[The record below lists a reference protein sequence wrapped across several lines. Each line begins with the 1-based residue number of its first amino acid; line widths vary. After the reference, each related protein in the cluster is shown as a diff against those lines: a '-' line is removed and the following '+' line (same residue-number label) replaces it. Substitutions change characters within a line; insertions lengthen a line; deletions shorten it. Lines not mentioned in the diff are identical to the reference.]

1 MLPMVRPL
9 AFLPYLKAFEAVS
22 RLGTLRGAADELHL
36 SPSAISLQLRKLVD
50 ATGIVL
56 FERDGRNVALTEAGR
71 DFSRTVSQAL
81 AQLSAA
87 VRDSGRHDI
96 HGATRSL
103 AVSLPTAL
111 GVAWLSSAVV
121 EFAESRGISNLTINE
136 AIVADAVDWEH
147 SDIAVVYDNPPFPG
161 RSWQLLSE
169 VQLRTVCSPV
179 LFPRLDLQHR
189 ERRLNGITLL
199 HEDDGQEW
207 NKWAIAA
214 RVDLQGS
221 ARVRVPSVA
230 HAVSSAVQGRGIALL
245 SNVLTGSYL
254 NEGRLIQPFSTAIT
268 ATRAYYFVSAADRA
282 DDPLLRAF
290 IARMIEFLEAMKN

>member
-1 MLPMVRPL
+1 MVRPL

-36 SPSAISLQLRKLVD
+36 SPSAISLQLRKLGD

-103 AVSLPTAL
+103 SVSLPTAL

-136 AIVADAVDWEH
+136 AIVADAVDWER
-147 SDIAVVYDNPPFPG
+147 SDIAIVYDNPPFPG
-161 RSWQLLSE
+161 RSWRLLSE
-169 VQLRTVCSPV
+169 VQLKTVCSPV

-254 NEGRLIQPFSTAIT
+254 NEGRLIQPFSTAIN
-268 ATRAYYFVSAADRA
+268 AARAYYFVSAADRA

-290 IARMIEFLEAMKN
+290 IARMIEFLETMKN

>member
-1 MLPMVRPL
+1 MARPL
-9 AFLPYLKAFEAVS
+9 AFLPYLKVFEAVA

-36 SPSAISLQLRKLVD
+36 SPSAISLQLRKLGD

-81 AQLSAA
+81 AQLSMA
-87 VRDSGRHDI
+87 VRDSGRHDG
-96 HGATRSL
+96 HDHARSL
-103 AVSLPTAL
+103 SVSLPTAL
-111 GVAWLSSAVV
+111 GVAWLSGAVV
-121 EFAESRGISNLTINE
+121 EFAESRGISNLIINE
-136 AIVADAVDWEH
+136 AIVADAVDWER
-147 SDIAVVYDNPPFPG
+147 SDIAVVYDNPPFAG
-161 RSWQLLSE
+161 RWWQLLSE
-169 VQLRTVCSPV
+169 VRLKTVCSPV

-230 HAVSSAVQGRGIALL
+230 HAVASAVQGRGIALL
-245 SNVLTGSYL
+245 SDVLTGSYL
-254 NEGRLIQPFSTAIT
+254 NEGRLIQPFSTAIN
-268 ATRAYYFVSAADRA
+268 AARAYYFVAATDRA
-282 DDPLLRAF
+282 DDPLLQAF
-290 IARMIEFLEAMKN
+290 VTRIAEFLKPMKN

>member
-1 MLPMVRPL
+1 MVRPL

-36 SPSAISLQLRKLVD
+36 SPSAISLQLRKLGDV
-50 ATGIVL
+50 TGIVL

-71 DFSRTVSQAL
+71 DFSRTVSQTL

-87 VRDSGRHDI
+87 VRDSGRHDV

-103 AVSLPTAL
+103 SVSLPTAL

-136 AIVADAVDWEH
+136 AIVADAVDWER
-147 SDIAVVYDNPPFPG
+147 SDIAIVYDNPPFPG

-169 VQLRTVCSPV
+169 VQLKTVCSPV

-254 NEGRLIQPFSTAIT
+254 NEGRLIQPFSTAIN
-268 ATRAYYFVSAADRA
+268 AARAYYFVSAADRA
-282 DDPLLRAF
+282 DDPLLKAF
-290 IARMIEFLEAMKN
+290 VARMIEFLETMKN

>member
-1 MLPMVRPL
+1 MVRPL

-22 RLGTLRGAADELHL
+22 RLGTLRSAADELHL
-36 SPSAISLQLRKLVD
+36 SPSAISLQLRKLSD
-50 ATGIVL
+50 ATGMVL
-56 FERDGRNVALTEAGR
+56 FERDGRNVVLTEAGR

-87 VRDSGRHDI
+87 VRDAGQRDI
-96 HGATRSL
+96 HGGTRSL
-103 AVSLPTAL
+103 SVSLPTAL

-121 EFAESRGISNLTINE
+121 EFAEGRGISNLIINE
-136 AIVADAVDWEH
+136 AIVADAVDWER

-161 RSWQLLSE
+161 RWWQLLSE
-169 VQLRTVCSPV
+169 VQLKTVCSPV

-221 ARVRVPSVA
+221 AMVRVPSVA
-230 HAVSSAVQGRGIALL
+230 HAVSSAVQGRGIGLL

-254 NEGRLIQPFSTAIT
+254 NEGRLIQPFSTAIH
-268 ATRAYYFVSAADRA
+268 AARAYYFVSAADRA
-282 DDPLLRAF
+282 DDPLLKAF
-290 IARMIEFLEAMKN
+290 VARIIECLEPIKN

>member
-36 SPSAISLQLRKLVD
+36 SPSAISLQLRKLGD

-87 VRDSGRHDI
+87 VRNSGRHDI

-103 AVSLPTAL
+103 SVSLPTAL

-136 AIVADAVDWEH
+136 AIVADAVDWER
-147 SDIAVVYDNPPFPG
+147 SDIAIVYDNPPFPG
-161 RSWQLLSE
+161 RSWRLLSE
-169 VQLRTVCSPV
+169 VQLKTVCSPV

-254 NEGRLIQPFSTAIT
+254 NEGRLIQPFSTAIN
-268 ATRAYYFVSAADRA
+268 AARAYYFVSAADRA

-290 IARMIEFLEAMKN
+290 IARMIEFLETMKN

>member
-36 SPSAISLQLRKLVD
+36 SPSAISLQLRKLGD

-103 AVSLPTAL
+103 SVSLPTAL

-136 AIVADAVDWEH
+136 AIVADAVDWER
-147 SDIAVVYDNPPFPG
+147 SDIAIVYDNPPFPG
-161 RSWQLLSE
+161 RSWRLLSE
-169 VQLRTVCSPV
+169 VQLKTVCSPV

-254 NEGRLIQPFSTAIT
+254 NEGRLIQPFSTAIN
-268 ATRAYYFVSAADRA
+268 AARAYYFVSAADRA

-290 IARMIEFLEAMKN
+290 IARMIEFLETMKN